1 MNPEEPIANFD
12 SGHGWE
18 ANMATDGSTVN
29 SAASAPAAA
38 AREEAKSADRLQW
51 LKEKSAVRLQWF
63 KEVVTAVLGAA
74 IVLYTLYMTS
84 RAFGMV
90 GDATRMADAK
100 DLLTFLSGFAGV
112 VVGYYFGRVP
122 ADARAAQAQQQIG
135 QAVSDKQQTMDTMDK
150 MKKELT
156 GLEDR
161 ASSRQR
167 VKPDD
172 IRKVRDMA

>member
-1 MNPEEPIANFD
+1 
-12 SGHGWE
+12 
-18 ANMATDGSTVN
+18 MATDGSTVN

-51 LKEKSAVRLQWF
+51 LKEI
-63 KEVVTAVLGAA
+63 VTAGLGIT
-74 IVLYTLYMTS
+74 IVVFTLVMIG
-84 RAFGMV
+84 RAFGMA
-90 GDATRMADAK
+90 GDASRMGDVKA
-100 DLLTFLSGFAGV
+100 LLPYLTGFTGLV
-112 VVGYYFGRVP
+112 LGYYFGRVP